1 MPLASGR
8 ASIAICD
15 RCNFKYPYQELRADG
30 NSPGLRVC
38 ECCRDPKDPW
48 RLPPTQPD
56 AIALKF
62 PRPDT
67 PIGLNAPPA
76 FLQWDVAGFT
86 YDSGLTWDGL
96 V

>member
-15 RCNFKYPYQELRADG
+15 RCCFKFSYETLRADG

-38 ECCRDPKDPW
+38 PSCWDPKDPW
-48 RLPPTQPD
+48 RLPPIQPD
-56 AIALKF
+56 AIALKY

-67 PIGLNAPPA
+67 PL
-76 FLQWDVAGFT
+76 VAG
-86 YDSGLTWDGL
+86 DE
-96 V
+96 